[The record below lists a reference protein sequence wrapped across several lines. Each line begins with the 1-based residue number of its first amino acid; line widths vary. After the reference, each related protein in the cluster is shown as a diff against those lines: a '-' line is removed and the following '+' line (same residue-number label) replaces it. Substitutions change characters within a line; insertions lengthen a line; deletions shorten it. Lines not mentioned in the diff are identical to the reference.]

1 MKYSA
6 SILRIKRDI
15 NEAKLFCDEIFNSVP
30 REEYGSFVLKKGKDR
45 FYKDFLDEYYPLSL
59 YSSLKYPDN
68 NYLIF
73 LCENG
78 NKIDAEIVDRSDN
91 CIETIQITT
100 ASFSYNSAL
109 QKEKLLKDGM
119 SLGVGHFERNKDGSI
134 SQKRG
139 LRSEE
144 SALNEESSQIIKS
157 IEKKTK
163 NITYTDIDILL
174 VVTESRFNKTIK
186 DYYNKLI
193 GRLVVQLDNKVMNQQ
208 DRFKEIYLIDYS
220 NILVKVSPF
229 A

>member
-6 SILRIKRDI
+6 NILRVKRDI

-30 REEYGSFVLKKGKDR
+30 REEYESFVLKKGKDR
-45 FYKDFLDEYYPLSL
+45 FFKDFWDEYYPLSL
-59 YSSLKYPDN
+59 YSSLKYPGN

-78 NKIDAEIVDRSDN
+78 RKIDAEIVDCNDN

-109 QKEKLLKDGM
+109 QKEKLIKEGF
-119 SLGVGHFERNKDGSI
+119 SLGVGRFERNKDGSI

-139 LRSEE
+139 LRSED
-144 SALNEESSQIIKS
+144 SALHEESDQIIKA

-163 NITYTDIDILL
+163 NINYINIDVLL

-186 DYYNKLI
+186 DYYSKLI
-193 GRLVVQLDNKVMNQQ
+193 SRLVVQLDRVTNQQ
-208 DRFKEIYLIDYS
+208 KRFKEIYLIDYS
-220 NILVKVSPF
+220 NILVKVIPI